1 MSLFNESGL
10 PNFRQM
16 YVAQRLKSIVA
27 AAILLCIIAFVV
39 HKLWPKNLNNHVNL
53 MVFVMSVS
61 AVLSL
66 IYVSDGGR
74 MLSDNLGWIV
84 AK

>member
-1 MSLFNESGL
+1 MSFNESGF

-16 YVAQRLKSIVA
+16 TVAQRLKTIVA
-27 AAILLCIIAFVV
+27 AAILLCIVAFVM
-39 HKLWPKNLNNHVNL
+39 HKLWTKNLNNHVNL
-53 MVFVMSVS
+53 MIFVMSISVIT
-61 AVLSL
+61 SL

-84 AK
+84 A